1 MQPDLHI
8 AHLNANRDWG
18 GGENQILNLVES
30 LHADGVRT
38 TLIAREGGMLATR
51 AHALE
56 LPVVLFSKRGGVVQV
71 AQHCSALGIDLL
83 HVHDSAST
91 SIGVKVGRRLD
102 LPVVLSRRVASPLRR
117 NPFSRRKYSPRSL
130 AGVLAIS
137 QTVRD
142 VFKRCTNFPDERL
155 FVVPSGVK
163 VGELDAVA
171 RDADFRRTYARGT
184 YLVGGVG
191 KLSSKK
197 NWGMLV
203 ATAAALGERGMDVN
217 WVIAGDGPEEAAL
230 DAMITEH
237 GLQDRIH
244 LLGFRE
250 DAKQIIKSLDVL
262 LFPSL
267 MEGAS
272 VTVRE
277 AMLLGTPVVA
287 VDAAGTM
294 ESLDGH
300 GIGIKPGDV
309 SAAADAVHA
318 VLTDTDKRQSMIAG
332 ARRSAL
338 ARFSF
343 PVTVAGT
350 LAAYR
355 RTWEWWEAGRG

>member
-1 MQPDLHI
+1 MQLDLHI
-8 AHLNANRDWG
+8 GHLNANRDWG
-18 GGENQILNLVES
+18 GGENQIFNLVEA
-30 LHADGVRT
+30 LQAENVHT
-38 TLIAREGGMLATR
+38 TLIARAGGVLAAR
-51 AHALE
+51 AQAAG
-56 LPVVLFSKRGGVVQV
+56 LPVVLFSKGGGVAQV
-71 AQHCSALGIDLL
+71 ARHCADLGIEML

-91 SIGVKVGRRLD
+91 TIGVKVGRRLD

-137 QTVRD
+137 QTVKT
-142 VFKRCTNFPDERL
+142 VFKQCTGFPDERL

-163 VGELDAVA
+163 VGELDAVE
-171 RDADFRRTYARGT
+171 RDADFRRHYASGR

-191 KLSSKK
+191 KLSAKK

-203 ATAAALGERGMDVN
+203 ATAAMLRERGMEVR
-217 WVIAGDGPEEAAL
+217 WVIAGDGPEQEALA
-230 DAMITEH
+230 AMIAEQ
-237 GLQDRIH
+237 GLQEQVH
-244 LLGFRE
+244 LLGFRD
-250 DAKQIIKSLDVL
+250 DATQIIKSLDAL
-262 LFPSL
+262 FFPSL

-287 VDAAGTM
+287 VDAPGTM
-294 ESLDGH
+294 ESLGGH
-300 GIGIKPGDV
+300 GVGLKAGDIA
-309 SAAADAVHA
+309 AAADAVQA
-318 VLTDTDKRQSMIAG
+318 VLTDTDKRQAMIAG

-355 RTWEWWEAGRG
+355 AVWTKWEKRGE